1 MKLHPMVPGTQGLPE
16 MVGARPSPRGQQQP
30 EANRLTLPEL
40 KAEGNDKA
48 LSLLLCTAV
57 LLQGVELIFSI
68 SFLYFLNCL

>member
-1 MKLHPMVPGTQGLPE
+1 MK
-16 MVGARPSPRGQQQP
+16 QQQP

-40 KAEGNDKA
+40 KVEGNEKA
-48 LSLLLCTAV
+48 LSLLLCTTV